1 VNRRWI
7 GYAAR
12 AILFAAFA
20 WYVYAGKYAPSRHQ
34 PYEEVLTTATIRAF
48 NAGHPFQ
55 LSFSAPD
62 GSLLPA
68 VKMSEY
74 YGDYGI
80 HLLLSLTGSAGR
92 LVYGPSFQ
100 LDSPVVRTIILMF
113 CLFTAAAML
122 SPPVPLPVGAAG
134 VLSLWALFRWGTLG
148 LYDARYWGVSFVA
161 VVAAVY
167 LGTVLKRWT
176 LGRSVVLFVL
186 ASIAA
191 YSQLLRQE
199 AGPTTYAAGLALI
212 GAAGIIWLALCRFGR
227 EGEPS
232 ADAPAL
238 ARRAL
243 AGGML
248 LIAANVAVLPVERW
262 AFSRAWGTPYAE
274 TPVAVHGSGWPLYL
288 SLGYVSNPFN
298 IGWRDPIGE
307 LHARL
312 INPAIKLNAD
322 PAFQR
327 TLLEE
332 FERIVVS
339 RPWLLLRNFAAKAA
353 RVHELANHPSG
364 ANTDSIITQ
373 PPQLV
378 AVYRAVPLMMIAM
391 LLLLAWRGTVEGV
404 AVWFSSAALAV
415 AASAGPL
422 LVFPEYIGGLQ
433 GSSIVLVFVLPAV
446 VLGSLAVERRHA
458 PAGAWPARRLM
469 AAYGAVIAAAAVL
482 GAAFIGVQA
491 LRYRRL
497 QEQTIVA
504 NPLDAVR
511 AWQFRYAHVFN
522 DLPLTS
528 QGRLIAQLQA
538 STDES
543 VARIIDERRGNLEL
557 FSPQVVVR
565 MPSEIH
571 LFAWMG
577 RGFVPPFPRLF
588 QGSTHASL
596 LICGACPVSASI
608 NDIQFQ
614 RGTTMINDLEWQGR
628 YRMFTIQSLP
638 GLRDVPFLRV
648 TAERTRA
655 LDPSLPTWMV
665 PELISTARLSFA
677 WH

>member
-1 VNRRWI
+1 M
-7 GYAAR
+7 
-12 AILFAAFA
+12 
-20 WYVYAGKYAPSRHQ
+20 
-34 PYEEVLTTATIRAF
+34 LTTATIRAF

-62 GSLLPA
+62 GSALPA

-80 HLLLSLTGSAGR
+80 HVLLSLTGSAGR

-100 LDSPVVRTIILMF
+100 LDSPVVRTIILVF
-113 CLFTAAAML
+113 CLLTAAAML
-122 SPPVPLPVGAAG
+122 SPQVPLPVGAAG

-161 VVAAVY
+161 VVAAVPGNRAEA
-167 LGTVLKRWT
+167 LT

-186 ASIAA
+186 ASIAVLPTA
-191 YSQLLRQE
+191 ATGSRPHHLRRR
-199 AGPTTYAAGLALI
+199 ASRLSAPLASSGSLSAVSAAKGSRPRMRAR
-212 GAAGIIWLALCRFGR
+212 A
-227 EGEPS
+227 
-232 ADAPAL
+232 

-248 LIAANVAVLPVERW
+248 LIAANVAVLPMERW
-262 AFSRAWGTPYAE
+262 ALSRAWRTPYAE
-274 TPVAVHGSGWPLYL
+274 TPVAVHGSGWPPL
-288 SLGYVSNPFN
+288 SQPRYVSNPFN

-312 INPAIKLNAD
+312 VNPAIKFNAD

-332 FERIVVS
+332 FERIVIS

-353 RVHELANHPSG
+353 RVHELANHASG
-364 ANTDSIITQ
+364 ANADSIITQ
-373 PPQLV
+373 PPQFV
-378 AVYRAVPLMMIAM
+378 AVYRAVPFMMIAT
-391 LLLLAWRGTVEGV
+391 LLLLAWRGSAEGV
-404 AVWFSSAALAV
+404 AAWFSFAALAV

-446 VLGSLAVERRHA
+446 VLGSLAVERRHV
-458 PAGAWPARRLM
+458 PAGARPARKLM
-469 AAYGAVIAAAAVL
+469 AAYGTVIAAGALL

-497 QEQTIVA
+497 QEQTVAA

-522 DLPLTS
+522 DLPLTT

-557 FSPQVVVR
+557 FFSQVVVR
-565 MPSEIH
+565 MPTEIH

-596 LICGACPVSASI
+596 LICGACPLSASI

-638 GLRDVPFLRV
+638 GLKDVPFLRV
-648 TAERTRA
+648 TADGRA
-655 LDPSLPTWMV
+655 RSIRACRCGWF
-665 PELISTARLSFA
+665 LS
-677 WH
+677 